1 MQLIRC
7 GRRTS
12 RILGST
18 RLDPRSMLAFIIA
31 KCELSEVTVLH
42 SCCSISLPGLG
53 SGNVSLRHRLTAE
66 QKLRGSLWKY
76 LSLGDVQG
84 QGRAAPT
91 TYCNSTV
98 FLHFDNWPRI
108 SGKAASR
115 AQPDRT
121 AQSFKC
127 SLESLA
133 FKFCIHLHAVSRGS
147 ENRNAV
153 SFCKQNA
160 RN

>member
-53 SGNVSLRHRLTAE
+53 SGNVSLRHRLMAE
-66 QKLRGSLWKY
+66 QKLRGLLWKY
-76 LSLGDVQG
+76 LSLGDFQG
-84 QGRAAPT
+84 QGRTPPT
-91 TYCNSTV
+91 NYSRV
-98 FLHFDNWPRI
+98 FLHFNNWPRI
-108 SGKAASR
+108 SGKAASS

-121 AQSFKC
+121 AQSFKR

-133 FKFCIHLHAVSRGS
+133 FKFCIHLHAVPRGS